1 MDSDRFGGVS
11 RRTLLGGTIG
21 LGAALAAGPA
31 AAAPEGVGGT
41 GTYPFQNPRL
51 PLKQRLGDL
60 LGRLTL
66 DEKISLLH
74 QYQPPIPRLGMGLVK
89 NGTEALHGL
98 AWSNDFNANGD
109 QAYATATVFPQ
120 SVGLGQTWDPEL
132 LRQVGTAVGVE
143 ARGYHSIDP
152 VVWGL
157 NLWAPVVNLLR
168 DPRWGRNEEGYSE
181 DPYLTGVLSTA
192 YGRGIQGPDP
202 DHLLAAPTLKHLLAY
217 NNEAQRA
224 TSSSGLR
231 PRVLREY
238 DEQAFRPAIAADAAT
253 GVMTSYNLVNG
264 RPMTVSDLITST
276 VRGWTGRELMVVSD
290 AFAPAN
296 LTGSQHYFATAS
308 QAYGAAVTAQ
318 MDSFTQDGTNPSST
332 VTNIAAALRQGLITE
347 AEIDTNVR
355 HILSVRLR
363 LGDFDPGGGRYA
375 GITADA
381 LNTTDHQRLARQ
393 AGRAQ
398 AVLLKNDRNLLPLA
412 KRATVAVI
420 GPLADQIFTDF
431 YAGHMPYR
439 VTPVQGLGEAL
450 AAGGGTMRTALG
462 VDLVAFRAPG
472 GGYVTASSS
481 PEGAPLRATSDAV
494 GPDETYDLFDWG
506 QDVFSVRARANNRYW
521 TKGSGN
527 TVVNAAVEPFSFSP
541 QEPVRFVAQAD
552 GTVAIR
558 LGTGTNN
565 YVVVDATTAA
575 LSATSNAAGATH
587 LTQVTVRGGIDAA
600 VEAATAAD
608 AAVVI
613 VGNDP
618 LINGRETQDRPDLEL
633 APGQQALIEAV
644 LDANPHTVLVLESSY
659 PYAIGWAQHN
669 VPAIL
674 HTAHAGQETGHALAD
689 VLFGDYAPA
698 GRLSQTWYEGIGD
711 LPSIFDYDII
721 KGGRTYLYYRGTP
734 LYPFGHG
741 LTYTTFS
748 YGNLRLHRHGPRD
761 DVRVTVRVEVTN
773 TGRRDSDEVVQLY
786 THQRASRVTQPIR
799 QLRGFRRVH
808 VKRGHTATV
817 EFELPVADFALWDV
831 TREKWTVESGTHDVL
846 VGRSSADIRLTTRL
860 RVPGEAIPPRNLS
873 IATRAANFDDYS
885 GIALVDES
893 KAAGDAVG
901 LTHTNDWIKFADA
914 DLGVP
919 GTTTINV
926 TVAKAG
932 SDPAAISVV
941 LDDPLAGPVLGTIAV
956 TDTGDRYAYRNLT
969 GTLTPNSG
977 QHDVYL
983 VFTGSLNLASFS
995 LT

>member
-1 MDSDRFGGVS
+1 
-11 RRTLLGGTIG
+11 
-21 LGAALAAGPA
+21 
-31 AAAPEGVGGT
+31 
-41 GTYPFQNPRL
+41 PRL
-51 PLKQRLGDL
+51 PLEQRLGDL

-74 QYQPPIPRLGMGLVK
+74 QYQPPIPRLGMALVK

-98 AWSNDFNANGD
+98 AWSNDFNAGGN
-109 QAYATATVFPQ
+109 QTYATATVFPQ

-132 LRQVGTAVGVE
+132 LRQVGNAVGRE

-152 VVWGL
+152 IVWGL

-192 YGRGIQGPDP
+192 FGRGIQGPDP

-217 NNEAQRA
+217 NNEAQRT
-224 TSSSGLR
+224 TSSSVLR

-290 AFAPAN
+290 AFAPGN
-296 LTGSQHYFATAS
+296 LTGSQRYFATAV
-308 QAYGAAVTAQ
+308 QAYGAAVAAQ
-318 MDSFTQDGTNPSST
+318 MDSFTQDGTDPSST
-332 VTNIAAALRQGLITE
+332 VTNVTAAWQQGLITE
-347 AEIDTNVR
+347 ADIDTNVR

-375 GITADA
+375 GITADVV
-381 LNTTDHQRLARQ
+381 NSTDHQRLARQ
-393 AGRAQ
+393 TGRAQ
-398 AVLLKNDRNLLPLA
+398 AVLLKNDGDLLPLH

-431 YAGHMPYR
+431 YAGLMPYR
-439 VTPVQGLGEAL
+439 VTPVRGLGDAL
-450 AAGGGTMRTALG
+450 TAGGGTMRTALG
-462 VDLVAFRAPG
+462 VDLVAFQAPG

-481 PEGAPLRATSDAV
+481 PQGAQLLATSSAI
-494 GPDETYDLFDWG
+494 GPDEGYDLFDWG
-506 QDVFSVRARANNRYW
+506 QDVFSLRARANNRYW

-527 TVVNAAVEPFSFSP
+527 AVLNAAVEPHSFSP
-541 QEPVRFVAQAD
+541 QEPVRFVTQTD

-558 LGTGTNN
+558 LGTGNNN
-565 YVVVDATTAA
+565 YVVVDATTGA
-575 LSATSNAAGATH
+575 LSANSNATGATH
-587 LTQVTVRGGIDAA
+587 FTQVTVRSGIDAA
-600 VEAATAAD
+600 VTAATGAD

-644 LDANPHTVLVLESSY
+644 LGANPHTVLVVESSY
-659 PYAIGWAQHN
+659 PYAIGWAQQN

-698 GRLSQTWYEGIGD
+698 GRLSQTWYAGTAD
-711 LPSIFDYDII
+711 LPNIFDYDII

-748 YGNLRLHRHGPRD
+748 YDNLRLDHHETGGD
-761 DVRVTVRVEVTN
+761 WRVTVRVEVTN

-808 VKRGHTATV
+808 VKRGRTATID
-817 EFELPVADFALWDV
+817 FELRVGDFALWDV
-831 TREKWTVESGTHDVL
+831 TRETWSVESATHDVL
-846 VGRSSADIRLTTRL
+846 VGRSSADIRLAAQL
-860 RVPGEAIPPRNLS
+860 RVPGEVIPPRDLS
-873 IATRAANFDDYS
+873 VGTSAANFDDYS

-893 KAAGDAVG
+893 KAGGDAVG
-901 LTHTNDWIKFADA
+901 LTRTGGWIKFADA

-926 TVAKAG
+926 TTAKAN

-941 LDDPLAGPVLGTIAV
+941 LDDPLAGPVLG
-956 TDTGDRYAYRNLT
+956 
-969 GTLTPNSG
+969 
-977 QHDVYL
+977 
-983 VFTGSLNLASFS
+983 
-995 LT
+995 